1 MSYQISESRSTV
13 DSLYV
18 EDARKIRQYI
28 LNIQTKTSFLTQM
41 LENAPLTEVG
51 KVRKTI
57 HEELKTIRVTAQKVT
72 KLLKDFAGICGGT
85 SIDRTQRRLMHQR
98 FNENFQEALKSVENV
113 ALNHLTKECLGF
125 DTGNQN
131 PMDETDSSDR
141 SNEESCDRDK
151 ILQNEQESHVE
162 GDLRPAT
169 AEELNAMELQERQ
182 HGIRMLQDDIQGI
195 HELYQELKSQALE
208 QNELVETIENQL
220 QQAGIRT
227 LLGTQQLQAA
237 VVPQSRYR
245 KRIIFLIL
253 IIVGILLIW
262 FFQQDMIRLTLRKS
276 STHKHPS
283 V

>member
-1 MSYQISESRSTV
+1 
-13 DSLYV
+13 
-18 EDARKIRQYI
+18 
-28 LNIQTKTSFLTQM
+28 
-41 LENAPLTEVG
+41 
-51 KVRKTI
+51 
-57 HEELKTIRVTAQKVT
+57 
-72 KLLKDFAGICGGT
+72 
-85 SIDRTQRRLMHQR
+85 MHQR

-131 PMDETDSSDR
+131 PMLLKHSLYSIYIYIYYILRKTSFLYNFRDETDSSDR